1 VGHRFDPKHIE
12 KLDNTNAEK
21 RYPEEILKL
30 LDVADG
36 MEIADV
42 GCGPGYFTLP
52 VAHMTKGTVYAV
64 DVSPEMLNILHE
76 RAEQEGL
83 PVLPNV

>member
-1 VGHRFDPKHIE
+1 
-12 KLDNTNAEK
+12 
-21 RYPEEILKL
+21 
-30 LDVADG
+30 

-52 VAHMTKGTVYAV
+52 VVHMTKGTVYAV
-64 DVSPEMLNILHE
+64 DVSPEMLDILHE

-83 PVLPNV
+83 SNISLVESPASRSSHYPFGSYGELHH